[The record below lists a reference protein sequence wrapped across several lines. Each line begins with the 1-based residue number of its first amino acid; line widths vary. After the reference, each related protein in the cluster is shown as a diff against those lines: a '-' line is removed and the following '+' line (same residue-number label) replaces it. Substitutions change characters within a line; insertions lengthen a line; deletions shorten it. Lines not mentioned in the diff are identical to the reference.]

1 MDKQFDQFL
10 KKFKE
15 ENKEYP
21 NVIDLSR
28 FFDDK
33 DELKKDE
40 KLRQDEVDMLR
51 EFKKRQFEHQ

>member
-1 MDKQFDQFL
+1 LDKQFDQFL